1 MLLRK
6 FSDCF
11 HALVKATYD
20 YMLNLASRR
29 NAMYFLFAVAFIES
43 SFFPIPP
50 DVMLIPMV
58 LAAPAKAWR
67 IAGIATAASV
77 LGGAF
82 GYAIGV
88 FFFDL
93 IARPIL
99 TFYGYMHQ
107 FDVFK
112 DYYHEW
118 GAWIVFGAGITPF
131 PYKVITIASGVVS
144 WFYRLYA
151 GFGRCARHALLS
163 GGLAVEEI
171 RRTDERLH
179 REKSGYAV
187 RFVFVA
193 SVGRF
198 CLYKVSLGQNKTP
211 YPGFYLVFVAESNA
225 SFGQVVRR
233 HFNIDL
239 VARP

>member
-67 IAGIATAASV
+67 IAGIAMAASV

-131 PYKVITIASGVVS
+131 PYKVITIASGVVHLD
-144 WFYRLYA
+144 F
-151 GFGRCARHALLS
+151 
-163 GGLAVEEI
+163 AVFM
-171 RRTDERLH
+171 L
-179 REKSGYAV
+179 
-187 RFVFVA
+187 A
-193 SVGRF
+193 SVVAR
-198 CLYKVSLGQNKTP
+198 CMR
-211 YPGFYLVFVAESNA
+211 FYLVAWLLKKYGEPMKDYIEKNLGMLSVLFLLLLLGGFACIK
-225 SFGQVVRR
+225 F
-233 HFNIDL
+233 L
-239 VARP
+239 